1 MVTYA
6 PTESIAKAFNDTAG
20 RFVNFKQS
28 DLNNSSQIIHE
39 NALSIAELGPKDLVI
54 LSKDGALDFWHKET
68 KKKEKILQ
76 RPMLENQKIVIKGSS
91 IGKFF
96 MLEIPL
102 GDGRKVRE
110 LYSRN
115 GKRSNTHA

>member
-39 NALSIAELGPKDLVI
+39 NALSIAELGPKELVI

-68 KKKEKILQ
+68 KRKKN
-76 RPMLENQKIVIKGSS
+76 P
-91 IGKFF
+91 
-96 MLEIPL
+96 PA
-102 GDGRKVRE
+102 
-110 LYSRN
+110 
-115 GKRSNTHA
+115 THA